1 MISEMLNRLQKT
13 LQKNTFELKLKETDL
28 PLLKALFKL
37 KKAKQYSLEKELRQ
51 AHTNIPHSTV
61 TGKLE
66 RLVRYGLV
74 KAERETNGFTYFSLT
89 PFGLAVLLE
98 RGIINFSQA
107 LSHFEQNQKEYFE
120 TLIALQPNLID
131 RLAKQPAWFVT
142 QLTPDLWVIYY
153 ISNREEL
160 RLQTLNFLIGRPEE
174 FVTKPAE
181 FKLQF
186 LCAQKIEVEGK
197 GICLKERKQC
207 VYKSKQ
213 LAHCPIIKRQIEN
226 EIEKLKE
233 ALSHE

>member
-1 MISEMLNRLQKT
+1 MINELLNRFQKA

-28 PLLKALFKL
+28 PLLEALFRL

-51 AHTNIPHSTV
+51 RHVKMPHSTV

-66 RLVRYGLV
+66 RLINYGLV
-74 KAERETNGFTYFSLT
+74 KAEREKDGFTYYSLT

-98 RGIINFSQA
+98 KGKIDFSQA

-120 TLIALQPNLID
+120 TLVALQPNLIE

-142 QLTPDLWVIYY
+142 QLTQDLWVIYY
-153 ISNREEL
+153 IANREEL
-160 RLQTLNFLIGRPEE
+160 RRQTLNFLIGKREE

-186 LCAQKIEVEGK
+186 LCSQKIEVEGK

-207 VYKSKQ
+207 VFKSNQ
-213 LAHCPIIKRQIEN
+213 LADCPIIRKQIET
-226 EIEKLKE
+226 EIEKLEK
-233 ALSHE
+233 

>member
-1 MISEMLNRLQKT
+1 MINEMLNRLFEA

-28 PLLKALFKL
+28 PLLEALFKL
-37 KKAKQYSLEKELRQ
+37 KKAKQYTLEKELKQ
-51 AHTNIPHSTV
+51 MHAKIPHST
-61 TGKLE
+61 TTDKLK

-74 KAERETNGFTYFSLT
+74 KAEHETDGFTYFSLT

-98 RGIINFSQA
+98 RGRINFYQA

-153 ISNREEL
+153 IANREEL
-160 RLQTLNFLIGRPEE
+160 RRQTLSFLIGKPEE

-213 LAHCPIIKRQIEN
+213 LADCPIIKKQIET
-226 EIEKLKE
+226 EIEKLEKV
-233 ALSHE
+233 LSHE